1 MSEQNSERIESLVG
15 ISPRR
20 LAILEEKARFFDMS
34 EEARQVAGML
44 CLDIDLLAE
53 VATDA
58 DLTLDDFR
66 WYIEDLKSKKD
77 QMLGDP
83 KGRSERYSGFQG
95 LIDCGALGADPRT
108 VPQEPKS

>member
-1 MSEQNSERIESLVG
+1 MSEQRSERAEETVTITR
-15 ISPRR
+15 RR
-20 LAILEEKARFFDMS
+20 LAILEEKARFFEMC

-83 KGRSERYSGFQG
+83 KGRSERYSGIQG
-95 LIDCGALGADPRT
+95 LINCGALGADPRT
-108 VPQEPKS
+108 APQEPQP